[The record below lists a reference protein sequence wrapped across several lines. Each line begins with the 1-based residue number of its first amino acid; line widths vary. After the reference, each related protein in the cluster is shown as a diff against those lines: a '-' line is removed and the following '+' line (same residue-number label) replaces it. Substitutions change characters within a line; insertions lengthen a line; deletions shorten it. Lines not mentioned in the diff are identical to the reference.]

1 MKRPGVIF
9 GLLARFLLFLLFL
22 SFVSPVEGHGGGTPR
37 LVNEPDGP
45 YWLSVWTSPDPARAE
60 EPLHVTVGV
69 TEPGSGRE
77 AGPPVLGAEVSVT
90 LARADES
97 GTPITAVAAEGANR
111 LLYEVDV
118 ILPEPGLWTLQVDAD
133 GPAGS
138 ASVSFDLEVDEPGGA
153 NWLLWGGGGVLLL
166 AALFVLA
173 GRRR

>member
-1 MKRPGVIF
+1 
-9 GLLARFLLFLLFL
+9 
-22 SFVSPVEGHGGGTPR
+22 
-37 LVNEPDGP
+37 
-45 YWLSVWTSPDPARAE
+45 
-60 EPLHVTVGV
+60 
-69 TEPGSGRE
+69 
-77 AGPPVLGAEVSVT
+77 
-90 LARADES
+90 
-97 GTPITAVAAEGANR
+97 VAAEGANR

-173 GRRR
+173 ARRR

>member
-97 GTPITAVAAEGANR
+97 GC
-111 LLYEVDV
+111 
-118 ILPEPGLWTLQVDAD
+118 
-133 GPAGS
+133 S
-138 ASVSFDLEVDEPGGA
+138 MK
-153 NWLLWGGGGVLLL
+153 
-166 AALFVLA
+166 
-173 GRRR
+173 